1 MGLFEMNYTRSVT
14 IAPYTGEDRY
24 GARTYGDAVVVP
36 AILTS
41 MIKDIKDFRGNT
53 FLSDAWIAVP
63 PDTTVGERDRITL
76 PDGSAPYIGSISKIY
91 DEEAEEYL
99 YTEIYIG
106 KVAPGEGSL

>member
-1 MGLFEMNYTRSVT
+1 MNYTRTVT
-14 IAPYTGEDRY
+14 IENYIGEDRY
-24 GARTYGDAVVVP
+24 GLRTYGPATVVP
-36 AILTS
+36 ATLTS
-41 MIKDIKDFRGNT
+41 MVKDIKDFRGNT

-63 PDTTVGERDRITL
+63 PDTVVRERDKITL